1 MWISPNRPWRRAAS
15 AAAKAR
21 RPWTCSDAG
30 APHAVHDGSW
40 RELTCES
47 EKYLHA
53 ISTCRSR
60 ESRTDSS
67 ISAALYTN
75 GQL

>member
-1 MWISPNRPWRRAAS
+1 MSPNRPWRRAAS
-15 AAAKAR
+15 AAANAR
-21 RPWTCSDAG
+21 RPCTGSEAG

-47 EKYLHA
+47 EKYLHT
-53 ISTCRSR
+53 ISTWRSCD
-60 ESRTDSS
+60 SRTDSS